1 MMRSQDLAYR
11 ILGAGSRYGA
21 DRRGAA
27 AAEFALVLG
36 LLVIPLLNVI
46 DLGTYVFQ
54 RMELENATQV
64 AAQAAWAT
72 CSLPANLPAT
82 PNSYQKCLSLPTAMT
97 TAVQSTPLGSG
108 VAVTAT
114 SEDYKCVSATTGQL
128 VSTGTFP
135 TKPSSNCSPYGG
147 YATDAP
153 GDYILI
159 TASYNYAPLFSDV
172 SVASLLTTP
181 IVRTAWMRLG

>member
-1 MMRSQDLAYR
+1 MGARDLTCR
-11 ILGAGSRYGA
+11 IRGACFRCGA

-27 AAEFALVLG
+27 AAEFALVLA
-36 LLVIPLLNVI
+36 LLVVPLLNVI

-72 CSLPANLPAT
+72 CALPANLPAT
-82 PNSYQKCLSLPTAMT
+82 PNAYEKCLNLPTAMT

-108 VAVTAT
+108 VTVTAT
-114 SEDYKCVSATTGQL
+114 NEDYKCVSAGTGQL

-135 TKPSSNCSPYGG
+135 TKPSANCGTYGG
-147 YATDAP
+147 YASDAP
-153 GDYILI
+153 SDYILI
-159 TASYNYAPLFSDV
+159 TASYSYAPLFSDV

-181 IVRTAWMRLG
+181 ITRTAWMRLG